1 MARFNAFRQVQ
12 MNNLTEL
19 ALFAD
24 TNPGNVKNRS
34 TTGVNVVVDDVAFQ
48 IKGSAIEYV
57 FDYPYAGNVTGL
69 GVAIGGPLAYR
80 FTGLTIEMRHLIL
93 YLNDE
98 PRVAMQQFLR
108 GNDTVVGSA
117 FDDGLFAYRGDDM
130 IRGGKGSD
138 FIDGGFGNDRLFGD
152 AGADTL
158 RGGPGNDEL
167 HGGSG
172 NDSLGGGPG
181 ADRFYMDSRLSEAAN
196 VERIIDFAPNV
207 DKIVLDKTFFA
218 GLGGGTLA
226 GKFGRGDEAT
236 LATQRIL
243 YDRTDGYLRHD
254 ADGSGDAADP
264 VKFAWVGPNK
274 AIDGGD
280 FILIA

>member
-1 MARFNAFRQVQ
+1 MAGFKAYCQVQ

-24 TNPGNVKNRS
+24 TNPGNVSNGS
-34 TTGVNVVVDDVAFQ
+34 TTGVNIVVDDVAFQ

-57 FDYPYAGNVTGL
+57 FDYPYAGNVTSF
-69 GVAIGGPLAYR
+69 GVALGGPLAYR
-80 FTGLTIEMRHLIL
+80 LTGLTIEMRHLIL
-93 YLNDE
+93 YLNDD
-98 PRVAMQQFLR
+98 PRTAMQQFLR
-108 GNDTVVGSA
+108 GNDTVIGSA
-117 FDDGLFAYRGDDM
+117 FDDGLFAYKGNDLIHGGRGD
-130 IRGGKGSD
+130 D
-138 FIDGGFGNDRLFGD
+138 FIDGGFDDDRLFGH

-158 RGGPGNDEL
+158 RGSPGRDEL

-181 ADRFYMDSRLSEAAN
+181 GDRFYMDSRLSEAAN
-196 VERIIDFAPNV
+196 VERVIDFAPNV

-218 GLGGGTLA
+218 GLGGATLA
-226 GKFGRGDEAT
+226 GKFGLGAEAT
-236 LATQRIL
+236 LASQRIL
-243 YDRTDGYLRHD
+243 YDRQDGYLRHD
-254 ADGSGDAADP
+254 ADGSGDAAEA

-280 FILIA
+280 FILVA